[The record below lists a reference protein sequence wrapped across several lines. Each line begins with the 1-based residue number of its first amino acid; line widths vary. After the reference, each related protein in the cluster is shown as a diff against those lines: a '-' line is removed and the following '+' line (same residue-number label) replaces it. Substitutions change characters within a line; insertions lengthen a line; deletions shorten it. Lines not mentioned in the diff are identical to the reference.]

1 MINIITCVT
10 LTSSESSESPQK
22 SLAIGRKG
30 DLLFKIKRDM
40 IYFKNITT
48 QLNKET
54 VSPDKYLLSKNIVLM
69 GRKTYYSIPEKLRPL
84 KNRINIVLTN
94 DTNLL
99 NSFPGSEDL
108 YFMTMDSFNRIYDI
122 YKPNVFVIGGSEI
135 YNAFLNKADKLYV
148 TIVTDEK
155 GDDIKFTEEED
166 KPDTFINNFLEE
178 DNYIKE
184 TTSEIFY
191 EENSGMKIAYT
202 FNTFC
207 LK

>member
-1 MINIITCVT
+1 MINIITCVA

-122 YKPNVFVIGGSEI
+122 YKPNVFVIGGSDI

-155 GDDIKFTEEED
+155 GDDIEFTEED

-178 DNYIKE
+178 DNYTKE
-184 TTSEIFY
+184 TISEIYY
-191 EENSGMKIAYT
+191 EENSGMKISYT
-202 FNTFC
+202 FNVY
-207 LK
+207 KK

>member
-1 MINIITCVT
+1 MINIITCVA

-155 GDDIKFTEEED
+155 GDDIEFTEED

-178 DNYIKE
+178 DNYTKE
-184 TTSEIFY
+184 TISEIYY
-191 EENSGMKIAYT
+191 EENSGMKISYT
-202 FNTFC
+202 FNVY
-207 LK
+207 KK

>member
-10 LTSSESSESPQK
+10 LTSSESSESHQK

-48 QLNKET
+48 HLNKET

-69 GRKTYYSIPEKLRPL
+69 GRKTYYSIPENLRPL
-84 KNRINIVLTN
+84 KDRINIVLTN

-108 YFMTMDSFNRIYDI
+108 
-122 YKPNVFVIGGSEI
+122 
-135 YNAFLNKADKLYV
+135 
-148 TIVTDEK
+148 
-155 GDDIKFTEEED
+155 
-166 KPDTFINNFLEE
+166 
-178 DNYIKE
+178 
-184 TTSEIFY
+184 
-191 EENSGMKIAYT
+191 
-202 FNTFC
+202 
-207 LK
+207 

>member
-155 GDDIKFTEEED
+155 GDDIEFTEED

-178 DNYIKE
+178 DNYTKE
-184 TTSEIFY
+184 TISEIYY
-191 EENSGMKIAYT
+191 EENSGMKISYT
-202 FNTFC
+202 FNVY
-207 LK
+207 KK